1 MGSMTQRKQNSLFI
15 TLVDLVSEDH
25 PYRKLDA
32 LLSFDELANPFLDI
46 YSAKGRKEKGVS
58 FGLRCQAWKAKRGL
72 AAFEFS
78 CKPIALDVLY
88 LYENSIYKSKFKT
101 WE

>member
-1 MGSMTQRKQNSLFI
+1 MTKRKQNSLFI
-15 TLVDLVSEDH
+15 TLDDLVSEDH

-58 FGLRCQAWKAKRGL
+58 FGLRTLVLQFIEVSVIERWNAFYAKTIQQNG
-72 AAFEFS
+72 S
-78 CKPIALDVLY
+78 V
-88 LYENSIYKSKFKT
+88 N
-101 WE
+101 